1 MASPFHYH
9 SVAILSPYMTVV
21 FDHKQQWWM
30 KITLFKR
37 SYQLLQDQDYPLRRY
52 DIVQS
57 KACGGILSLEQDSS
71 APPVCF
77 FSQPNKFACC
87 AGVEIQPFLLR
98 TMYISRAIGRVA
110 SNAFRAPAARIANKS
125 FTAPVA
131 VKGTSKSSPM
141 NAIFE
146 SQCT

>member
-1 MASPFHYH
+1 MFSPKHVEESLPGTNFICAT
-9 SVAILSPYMTVV
+9 SV
-21 FDHKQQWWM
+21 
-30 KITLFKR
+30 
-37 SYQLLQDQDYPLRRY
+37 
-52 DIVQS
+52 
-57 KACGGILSLEQDSS
+57 
-71 APPVCF
+71 F

-87 AGVEIQPFLLR
+87 AGVETQPFLLR

-141 NAIFE
+141 NAIF
-146 SQCT
+146 